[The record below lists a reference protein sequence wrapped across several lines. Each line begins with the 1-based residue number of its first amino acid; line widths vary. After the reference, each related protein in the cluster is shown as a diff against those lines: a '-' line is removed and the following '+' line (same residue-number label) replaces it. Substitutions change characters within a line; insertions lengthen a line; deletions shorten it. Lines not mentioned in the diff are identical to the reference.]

1 MPDKVGAPSGAPD
14 GQIDRGGAAKARAG
28 AAKARGEVTQGPPPE
43 TYRSPLAL
51 LVWWVWLAFAVANLI
66 DIAVQGRDR
75 LSLEAAAALVLV
87 TGIMYVGALR
97 PRVIATARGIVVRNP
112 LRDHRVPWTSV
123 SSVDVRDLLR
133 VHCAWPEPGSESRPN
148 KGQGQQAVHRPEN
161 VQRTRIVQ
169 AWALQSARRAGVRPS
184 VSRYELARR
193 SVGGAAAAAEPP
205 GAVHRKE
212 TERIARAL
220 SERARRQRAD
230 AMTAR
235 PGAAAVALLTGIRL
249 PEAWLTGASLA
260 DRNGHR
266 ARSRRGTGPRFWR
279 SWFRPCCWS
288 PRSSRNR
295 GRPRAARSALPA
307 FPRHRS
313 AVARSPPFSR
323 PGGGAL
329 HGVCTLGQEIFPVGV
344 TMTGYGPPG
353 SRGEARFSGD
363 ARAG

>member
-14 GQIDRGGAAKARAG
+14 GQIDRNGAAEARGGTAEARGGA
-28 AAKARGEVTQGPPPE
+28 TQGPPPE

-51 LVWWVWLAFAVANLI
+51 VAWWVWLAFAVANLI

-123 SSVDVRDLLR
+123 SNVDVGDLLR
-133 VHCAWPEPGSESRPN
+133 VHCAWPEPGPESGPN
-148 KGQGQQAVHRPEN
+148 KGQGQQAVQRPEN
-161 VQRTRIVQ
+161 VQRTRVVQ
-169 AWALQSARRAGVRPS
+169 AWALQAPRRAGMRSP

-205 GAVHRKE
+205 RALHRKE

-230 AMTAR
+230 AMAAR
-235 PGAAAVALLTGIRL
+235 PGAA
-249 PEAWLTGASLA
+249 
-260 DRNGHR
+260 
-266 ARSRRGTGPRFWR
+266 
-279 SWFRPCCWS
+279 
-288 PRSSRNR
+288 
-295 GRPRAARSALPA
+295 
-307 FPRHRS
+307 
-313 AVARSPPFSR
+313 
-323 PGGGAL
+323 GGGAAGGGAADGPSPAGSL
-329 HGVCTLGQEIFPVGV
+329 ANGGV
-344 TMTGYGPPG
+344 TGGVTGRPEWAPRPV
-353 SRGEARFSGD
+353 SAWHWPSVL
-363 ARAG
+363 AIAVPALLLVAAILA